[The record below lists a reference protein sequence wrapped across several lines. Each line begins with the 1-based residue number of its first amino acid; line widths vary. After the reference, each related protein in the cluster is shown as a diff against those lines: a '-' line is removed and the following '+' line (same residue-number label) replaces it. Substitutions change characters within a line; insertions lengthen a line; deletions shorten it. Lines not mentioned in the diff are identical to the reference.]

1 MSSNDDVP
9 QSRAARR
16 GRAALTSVLQT
27 PSKPPSQAQVTSDP
41 VAAPHRA
48 RWQLVPAPLTPPSSA
63 VDLAQDLPHS
73 KYGGQPCLPA
83 SEPWPTCRLCQQPLQ
98 HLLQLNLQQLP
109 SLAQQELRLRRGLL
123 QVFVCVTLPCCQL
136 HHTHKLRQDVQVQV
150 VSMKPPGAAKVLDA
164 QPVPDV
170 SRAPTTQ
177 LLAATGL
184 PIGEVPRLI
193 SVRELASSSHAD
205 PLARPSRLTTL
216 SPEQSRL
223 PEVDAGLDQIGSLRS
238 EPEIPSSSSRSA
250 LQSQPLDSMGQ
261 PLRRVICRFSY
272 QVIWLQPTTQLPPM
286 PRAQLDILQSE
297 SNPYELYAR

>member
-27 PSKPPSQAQVTSDP
+27 PSEPPSQAQVASGL
-41 VAAPHRA
+41 VATPQRA
-48 RWQLVPAPLTPPSSA
+48 RWQLVPAPLTPQSA
-63 VDLAQDLPHS
+63 VELAQYLPRS
-73 KYGGQPCLPA
+73 KYGGQPYLPA
-83 SEPWPTCRLCQQPLQ
+83 SEPWPTCSLCQQPMQ

-109 SLAQQELRLRRGLL
+109 SQAQQELRLRRGLL
-123 QVFVCVTLPCCQL
+123 QVFVCVTLPCCQP
-136 HHTHKLRQDVQVQV
+136 HHSQKLRQDVQVQV
-150 VSMKPPGAAKVLDA
+150 VSMKPPGSARTLDA
-164 QPVPDV
+164 QPVPDL

-184 PIGEVPRLI
+184 PIGDVPQLI

-205 PLARPSRLTTL
+205 PLALPLLLTTS
-216 SPEQSRL
+216 SPAQSH
-223 PEVDAGLDQIGSLRS
+223 PSDVDAELDQIGSLRS
-238 EPEIPSSSSRSA
+238 EPEAPSSSSRSA
-250 LQSQPLDSMGQ
+250 LQSQPVDSIGQ

-272 QVIWLQPTTQLPPM
+272 QVISRQPTAQLPQRPK
-286 PRAQLDILQSE
+286 AQLDIMQSE

>member
-27 PSKPPSQAQVTSDP
+27 PTEPPSQAQVASGP
-41 VAAPHRA
+41 VVAPQRA
-48 RWQLVPAPLTPPSSA
+48 RWQLVPAPLTPQSA
-63 VDLAQDLPHS
+63 VELAQDFPRS
-73 KYGGQPCLPA
+73 KYGGQPFLPA
-83 SEPWPTCRLCQQPLQ
+83 SEPWPICSLCKQPLQ

-123 QVFVCVTLPCCQL
+123 QIFVCVTLPCCQP
-136 HHTHKLRQDVQVQV
+136 HHPHKLRQDVQIQV
-150 VSMKPPGAAKVLDA
+150 VSMKPPGSVRALDA
-164 QPVPDV
+164 QPVRDG
-170 SRAPTTQ
+170 SQAPTTQ

-184 PIGEVPRLI
+184 PIGEIPRLI
-193 SVRELASSSHAD
+193 SVRELASSSPTDA
-205 PLARPSRLTTL
+205 LARPSLLTTL
-216 SPEQSRL
+216 SPAQSR
-223 PEVDAGLDQIGSLRS
+223 PSDVDAELDQIGSLRS
-238 EPEIPSSSSRSA
+238 EPEAPSSSSRSA
-250 LQSQPLDSMGQ
+250 LQSQPVDSMGQ

-272 QVIWLQPTTQLPPM
+272 QVISLQPTVQLPPK